1 MPVNLPVSAPSAAG
15 VDAAGVLRFLDAIA
29 AEPSI
34 EPHSLAVLRRGRL
47 VVEGYWAPYQPEDR
61 SLVYSVSKTLTA
73 TAVGLAVGAGMF
85 ALDDRV
91 VDLIPEDVPQGVS
104 DRVRE
109 ITVHHLLS
117 MSTGRDEDS
126 LPALQALPLAE
137 WAWAY
142 LSMTPA
148 GPVGSRHVYD
158 NGASWLCGELVRRAS
173 GQGLV
178 EFLRPRLLEPL
189 GIEDLTWDTDDL
201 GRELGWTGVHITTRG
216 LAALGELYR
225 LDGVWQG
232 HRILPEGW
240 VAELSSKQ
248 IPTVDV
254 ENRDWGYGY
263 GYQVWMGREGFR
275 LDGAFGQFVFVLPER
290 DAVIALTSAQS
301 FTQRLI
307 DLVWEHLVPALEA
320 GGDDAADA
328 ALEARLRTLALP
340 AVPDAGRGT
349 SWEAGGFAV
358 DPTIADH
365 PEEQSNLPL
374 LYSVFGTR
382 EGDGWTRLSLGYHET
397 RPTVSVPGPGW
408 HRTQMEFMGPVL
420 PMAVSIG
427 SDLAGTLEARLR
439 FVESPHMLILRIDQ
453 RGVGRVA
460 WNVPPLHSN
469 RLGDLG
475 AGEGEMPD

>member
-1 MPVNLPVSAPSAAG
+1 MPVNLPVTAPSAVG
-15 VDAAGVLRFLDAIA
+15 VDARGIVGFLDAIA

-34 EPHSLAVLRRGRL
+34 ELHSLAVLRRGRL
-47 VVEGYWAPYQPEDR
+47 VAEGYWAPYRAEDR

-73 TAVGLAVGAGMF
+73 TAVGLAVGEGLF
-85 ALDDRV
+85 ALTDRV
-91 VDLIPEDVPQGVS
+91 VDLIPEDVPAGVT

-126 LPALQALPLAE
+126 LPALQALPRAE

-178 EFLRPRLLEPL
+178 DFLRRRLLEPL

-201 GRELGWTGVHITTRG
+201 GRELGWTGVHVTTRG

-232 HRILPEGW
+232 RRILPEGW
-240 VAELSSKQ
+240 AARLGSPQ
-248 IPTVDV
+248 IPTTDDV
-254 ENRDWGYGY
+254 NREWSYGY

-275 LDGAFGQFVFVLPER
+275 LDGAFGQFSFVLPER
-290 DAVIALTSAQS
+290 EAVIAITSAQS
-301 FTQRLI
+301 YTQRLVE
-307 DLVWEHLVPALEA
+307 LVWEHLVPALQA
-320 GGDDAADA
+320 GGDAEADA
-328 ALEARLRTLALP
+328 ALAARLGALALP
-340 AVPDAGRGT
+340 AVPDSGVGT
-349 SWEAGGFAV
+349 YWEARGCRI
-358 DPTIADH
+358 DPAIADH
-365 PEEQSNLPL
+365 PEEQSNLPVL
-374 LYSVFGTR
+374 TDVIAHR

-397 RPTVSVPGPGW
+397 RPTVDVRGPGW
-408 HRTQMEFMGPVL
+408 HRTQIEFMGPNV

-427 SDLAGTLEARLR
+427 ADRAGTLEARLR
-439 FVESPHMLILRIDQ
+439 FLESPHMLILRIDR

-460 WNVPPLHSN
+460 WNVPPLQSN
-469 RLGDLG
+469 RLGDLR
-475 AGEGEMPD
+475 AGEGEMES